1 MGPISHNLSK
11 DEVIR
16 SSKDGFHTRKQ
27 SVDKENRAFA
37 ENAPIKQKLQQKFE
51 VETIRF

>member
-27 SVDKENRAFA
+27 SVDKENKAS
-37 ENAPIKQKLQQKFE
+37 EQNAPIK
-51 VETIRF
+51 